1 MAKKY
6 ILGSLVVLLSYFVYT
21 VVLVLDLDSPVK
33 YYNNEKCTRLE
44 IPMPMEDLAL
54 YKNFI
59 IGSPSDSIETFF
71 KHFSAPNAKP
81 GYLLAI
87 EKSSKAIHK
96 VKMLNFPDSFQ
107 LNAHGIKIFNENTLY
122 VISHSYNKGGER
134 IFIFDLEIVDGLV
147 QATYKKNY
155 YFDGDYGMYNALA
168 LVDENHFYLTQWI
181 PFPDQ
186 ENGRD
191 HGEVIGLKRLLTSIY
206 RSVLPIKFCEV
217 LPGDQVKCTEKA
229 YGNMPNGVVYHK
241 GKLFVADSLDKSIR
255 IYKVLKN
262 FDLESEG
269 KVQNYHLTDNIW
281 IHGDDLIITGIAR
294 VWDYMAYCDTLL
306 KNKPLHKVPGGVVRM
321 YQENN
326 TWKVEQIVMQNLADL
341 ITSAVITDEIV
352 MSSVI
357 DPAIIFCPLNK

>member
-1 MAKKY
+1 M
-6 ILGSLVVLLSYFVYT
+6 
-21 VVLVLDLDSPVK
+21 LD
-33 YYNNEKCTRLE
+33 
-44 IPMPMEDLAL
+44 
-54 YKNFI
+54 
-59 IGSPSDSIETFF
+59 
-71 KHFSAPNAKP
+71 
-81 GYLLAI
+81 
-87 EKSSKAIHK
+87 
-96 VKMLNFPDSFQ
+96 FPEFFQ
-107 LNAHGIKIFNENTLY
+107 LNAHGIKIFNENILY

-134 IFIFDLEIVDGLV
+134 IFIFDLEVVEGQV
-147 QATYKKNY
+147 QATYRKNY
-155 YFDGDYGMYNALA
+155 YFEGDYGMYNALA
-168 LVDENHFYLTQWI
+168 LIDENHFYLTQWI

-186 ENGRD
+186 EIGRD
-191 HGEVIGLKRLLTSIY
+191 QSQLTGLNRLLTSVY

-281 IHGDDLIITGIAR
+281 MHGDDVIVAGLAR
-294 VWDYMAYCDTLL
+294 IWDLMAFSDATL
-306 KNKPLHKVPGGVVRM
+306 KNEAPCKVPGGVARLF
-321 YQENN
+321 QENN
-326 TWKVEQIVMQNLADL
+326 IWKVEQIVMQDLADL